1 MVFTPASSSTLFS
14 SHLHQNSNKKI
25 YPFFFFI
32 LSRRIQCRSSDPRLT
47 EWRQAADRP
56 ARWRCEMLDRGLT
69 IDGLIFL
76 SRSLKLNLYHMC
88 ACVRMIFLAKHQA
101 SSLSVSLAHPPS
113 KSSSVLNMANIE
125 ERTSNQECQCFL
137 HQAYTISL
145 PISKINSRDCD
156 GNASCFSKP
165 QKGSSFVSKRF
176 EFMSLQTCFEIN
188 N

>member
-1 MVFTPASSSTLFS
+1 MVFTPASSSTPFS
-14 SHLHQNSNKKI
+14 SHPHQNSNKKI

-113 KSSSVLNMANIE
+113 KSSSVLNMTNID
-125 ERTSNQECQCFL
+125 ERTSNQECRC
-137 HQAYTISL
+137 S
-145 PISKINSRDCD
+145 PSRLYHMFA
-156 GNASCFSKP
+156 NLEKKFSW
-165 QKGSSFVSKRF
+165 
-176 EFMSLQTCFEIN
+176 LWW
-188 N
+188 